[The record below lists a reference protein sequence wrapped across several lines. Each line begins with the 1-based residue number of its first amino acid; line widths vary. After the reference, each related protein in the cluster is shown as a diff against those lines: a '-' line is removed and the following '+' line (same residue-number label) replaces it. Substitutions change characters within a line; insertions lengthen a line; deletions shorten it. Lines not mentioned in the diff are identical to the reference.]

1 MDNKLNQFIEA
12 SLRSGHSMSKI
23 QQFIKFQQ
31 AQQPQQQAPTQGS
44 GVPQFLAP
52 QGQALTNVA
61 QPIQGLT
68 REAVEKQIDDLVR
81 SGDLKTA
88 TSLKN
93 IYAGR
98 FGDETTDK
106 ETKKQAATLRK
117 EFNSEAK
124 NLGFKEVQS
133 SWQKVSN
140 ANKTGAG
147 DLSIVYSFI
156 KALDPTT
163 AVREGEIDLTKAAES
178 IPNRFIKAYQRAKEG
193 KVISNELRNEMINEV
208 GSIYNEKAKQQQ
220 QLNAFYTGLATDMGV
235 SPKDVIGGVG
245 EIKLAPISSKI
256 SQGKKDTG
264 ITGALG
270 EFLFNTGKGIAQPFI
285 TTAQTGITAGQTGA
299 SMALRNVAPDL
310 ASKIGRAD
318 IFGSQETA
326 RKYSEQPEEAFKE
339 QLGASF
345 QLALP
350 KLLGMVGKG
359 VGKIGQGIK
368 GTFSKSAIGVQQ
380 KIEEAAAGVLDTKGL
395 KQAGDYF
402 VKKINPVAKSSWRAL
417 KTSISNKTSA
427 GELMEKLTSYG
438 SKGYTAAGNKSEIAE
453 GELKRFLLGKG
464 RELVKS
470 QAPNLAKVTDKFSF
484 LYSIPDKVSQA
495 QKASWLAL
503 KAGALGKII
512 GL

>member
-12 SLRSGHSMSKI
+12 ALRSGHSMSDV

-31 AQQPQQQAPTQGS
+31 AVQPQQTTTQTTS
-44 GVPQFLAP
+44 GIPQFLTP
-52 QGQALTNVA
+52 QGQMPTDTT
-61 QPIQGLT
+61 QPIQDTQLT
-68 REAVEKQIDDLVR
+68 REAIEKQIDDLVR

-88 TSLKN
+88 TNLKN

-98 FGDETTDK
+98 FGDESTDK

-285 TTAQTGITAGQTGA
+285 TTAQTGNR
-299 SMALRNVAPDL
+299 S
-310 ASKIGRAD
+310 
-318 IFGSQETA
+318 
-326 RKYSEQPEEAFKE
+326 
-339 QLGASF
+339 
-345 QLALP
+345 
-350 KLLGMVGKG
+350 
-359 VGKIGQGIK
+359 
-368 GTFSKSAIGVQQ
+368 
-380 KIEEAAAGVLDTKGL
+380 
-395 KQAGDYF
+395 
-402 VKKINPVAKSSWRAL
+402 
-417 KTSISNKTSA
+417 
-427 GELMEKLTSYG
+427 
-438 SKGYTAAGNKSEIAE
+438 
-453 GELKRFLLGKG
+453 
-464 RELVKS
+464 
-470 QAPNLAKVTDKFSF
+470 
-484 LYSIPDKVSQA
+484 
-495 QKASWLAL
+495 
-503 KAGALGKII
+503 
-512 GL
+512 

>member
-12 SLRSGHSMSKI
+12 SLRSGHSISKI

-156 KALDPTT
+156 KALDQTT
-163 AVREGEIDLTKAAES
+163 A
-178 IPNRFIKAYQRAKEG
+178 
-193 KVISNELRNEMINEV
+193 
-208 GSIYNEKAKQQQ
+208 
-220 QLNAFYTGLATDMGV
+220 
-235 SPKDVIGGVG
+235 
-245 EIKLAPISSKI
+245 
-256 SQGKKDTG
+256 
-264 ITGALG
+264 
-270 EFLFNTGKGIAQPFI
+270 
-285 TTAQTGITAGQTGA
+285 TT
-299 SMALRNVAPDL
+299 
-310 ASKIGRAD
+310 
-318 IFGSQETA
+318 EC
-326 RKYSEQPEEAFKE
+326 
-339 QLGASF
+339 
-345 QLALP
+345 
-350 KLLGMVGKG
+350 
-359 VGKIGQGIK
+359 
-368 GTFSKSAIGVQQ
+368 
-380 KIEEAAAGVLDTKGL
+380 
-395 KQAGDYF
+395 
-402 VKKINPVAKSSWRAL
+402 
-417 KTSISNKTSA
+417 
-427 GELMEKLTSYG
+427 
-438 SKGYTAAGNKSEIAE
+438 
-453 GELKRFLLGKG
+453 
-464 RELVKS
+464 
-470 QAPNLAKVTDKFSF
+470 F
-484 LYSIPDKVSQA
+484 LYWARYRYVGYS
-495 QKASWLAL
+495 
-503 KAGALGKII
+503 
-512 GL
+512 